1 MEGNTKPPTQQ
12 TPGRS
17 NLHILSLPNEIQ
29 AQILSNLSI
38 NDQINACKAS
48 QHWQSLLLDI
58 ESVSKS
64 RYPVRLDT
72 YPENLGLHALLNCG
86 DYTLKLL
93 VKEGVIIRIYHSP
106 TIYPIP
112 DSETP
117 VEFIWL
123 FTEELRE
130 NETHDDYFDVTD
142 SPFLNE
148 TAGTPFS
155 YDSYSLK
162 PTTQEEKVLLG
173 MMQNLDAESVYYQ
186 LKFLTFV
193 PTDIENGIVE
203 VIDTDE
209 SIYLDTGTD
218 SIKEVARCIMERAKD
233 AIEEEELDL
242 KSCGGVYLIEVVY
255 PELKPSY

>member
-48 QHWQSLLLDI
+48 KHWQSLLLDI

-106 TIYPIP
+106 TIHPIP

-148 TAGTPFS
+148 T
-155 YDSYSLK
+155 
-162 PTTQEEKVLLG
+162 
-173 MMQNLDAESVYYQ
+173 AESVYYQ

-242 KSCGGVYLIEVVY
+242 KSCGGIYLIEVVY